1 MSTFASQRRP
11 VRPGGPPVR
20 EITDDDIQRR
30 IHGDV
35 LEYVET
41 VVRRNQ
47 PHSPN
52 LSVGAFDTCDKTI
65 TDLVIPLENANR
77 TDLFQLIDD
86 LRAFPIPG
94 VNFDEQKDADGYFQ
108 KYIHVPWIEQPQ
120 PVAAPQ
126 GGQQRALRPMQRQLV
141 KPAFSMT
148 RLQTWISGLL
158 LTGVFALA
166 KGPYLGW

>member
-1 MSTFASQRRP
+1 
-11 VRPGGPPVR
+11 VR

-30 IHGDV
+30 IHGEV

-65 TDLVIPLENANR
+65 TDLVIPLENVNR
-77 TDLFQLIDD
+77 TDLFQLVDD

-108 KYIHVPWIEQPQ
+108 KYIHVPWIEPE
-120 PVAAPQ
+120 PLPAASAER
-126 GGQQRALRPMQRQLV
+126 GQRVPRPMVRSPV

-148 RLQTWISGLL
+148 RLQTWISALL